1 MNELQIFNNDEFGK
15 VRVVELNG
23 EPWFVAADVCRV
35 LEIKNVSDA
44 LNRLDADEK
53 MTLDLTEGHSGQRG
67 GAQFINVINESGLY
81 ALTLTSRKPFA
92 KKFRKWLTNEV
103 VPSIRKTGMYLNP
116 QAIINPD
123 FLRRIADE
131 IEERDRQISALTA
144 KVDELQPKADYAE
157 AILRCADAVP
167 VTLIAKDY
175 GFGGA
180 SFNEL
185 LHGFRIQFKTGG
197 TWALYQ
203 PYSKM
208 GYAVTAPETLKNGL
222 TVTHLR
228 WTQKGRMFLYNLLK
242 REGIVPVIER
252 REPMASL
259 F

>member
-1 MNELQIFNNDEFGK
+1 
-15 VRVVELNG
+15 
-23 EPWFVAADVCRV
+23 
-35 LEIKNVSDA
+35 
-44 LNRLDADEK
+44 
-53 MTLDLTEGHSGQRG
+53 
-67 GAQFINVINESGLY
+67 
-81 ALTLTSRKPFA
+81 
-92 KKFRKWLTNEV
+92 
-103 VPSIRKTGMYLNP
+103 MYLNP

-157 AILRCADAVP
+157 SILRCADAVP